1 VSALPPYRQFL
12 ALGALPGWQA
22 SAAHLSEDA
31 AGAWRLDALAGAALP
46 VAAGPAGFPV
56 ALAMSPGAREDMS
69 IAVLDGETQRIALI
83 DPNGQ
88 RKARTLSGIGGW
100 GGDARQ
106 FDQARDFVF
115 AEDFLAVAD
124 TGHGSVKIF
133 SNYPFAL
140 LAVHGGLGAPA
151 RLAAGQH
158 GALWVLDAAGQRVF
172 SLDRD
177 GKAGPALPG
186 ITAPVALAAQDG
198 AVAVLADGQL
208 LVFADGAAADL
219 GSVPDGACVTFGP
232 DGALYAGTTTGLIY
246 GFARAAGGAW
256 RARGI
261 GVLGQPAAINRL
273 VWQSGAILLALV
285 APEGAAAARLWRI
298 DTQAAFARRGVLASD
313 ELDSGIAGC
322 VWHRIVLDAD
332 IPAGTF
338 IEVGTETYD
347 APGGASP
354 ADLIPPPVVLQ
365 AGALDCLVQGGA
377 GRYLK
382 LTLTLRG
389 NGAATPVLR
398 GIRVYYPRASW
409 LQYLPAVFQEDPESA
424 DFLAR
429 LLSILQTD
437 FDGFDET
444 IDNISRYFDPHSV
457 PAAWFAW
464 LAAWLA
470 LPINPAWTDAQRRAV
485 LKAAYPNY
493 TKRGTPAGLTQL
505 IDDYAGV
512 PARLVEHFRLRQLI
526 TLPDDPAQ
534 GVAVGNGRLWS
545 RDFYRRLQL
554 SVYAQVGTFKLVG
567 EPEPGIEPVAW
578 GANAFSVFFDAEPG
592 EAAATRKKVVTVV
605 EREKPAHTLANYVPV
620 YARMRIGVQA
630 TLGVDTR
637 IGEAGQAVLGCIST
651 LGYDAVLARVPDD
664 PAMQAAR
671 APVTTRIGIDA
682 RLN

>member
-1 VSALPPYRQFL
+1 MSALPPYRQFL

-22 SAAHLSEDA
+22 NATQLSLDA
-31 AGAWRLDALAGAALP
+31 AGAWRLDALAGGALP
-46 VAAGPAGFPV
+46 VASGPAGFPV
-56 ALAMSPGAREDMS
+56 ALATAPGAGDDKS
-69 IAVLDGETQRIALI
+69 VAVLDGATQRLALI
-83 DPNGQ
+83 DPDGR
-88 RKARTLSGIGGW
+88 RKPRHLPGIGGW
-100 GGDARQ
+100 GADARQ
-106 FDQARDFVF
+106 FHQAQDVSLG
-115 AEDFLAVAD
+115 EDVLAVAD

-151 RLAAGQH
+151 RLAAGRH
-158 GALWVLDAAGQRVF
+158 GALWVLDTAGQRVF
-172 SLDRD
+172 SLGRD
-177 GKAGPALPG
+177 GKAGAALPG
-186 ITAPVALAAQDG
+186 ISAPVALAAQGGD
-198 AVAVLADGQL
+198 VAVLADGRL
-208 LVFADGAAADL
+208 LVFAGERTDDL
-219 GSVPDGACVTFGP
+219 GAVPDGACLAFGP
-232 DGALYAGTTTGLIY
+232 DGALYAGTTTGLVY
-246 GFARAAGGAW
+246 GFARGSAGW
-256 RARGI
+256 RALGI
-261 GVLGQPAAINRL
+261 GVLGQPAAIDRL
-273 VWQSGAILLALV
+273 VWRGGAMLLALV
-285 APEGAAAARLWRI
+285 RPEGAAAAQLWRI

-313 ELDSGIAGC
+313 ELDSGITGC

-338 IEVGTETYD
+338 IEVGTATYD
-347 APGGASP
+347 IPGGASP
-354 ADLIPPPVVLQ
+354 ADLIPPPIVLQ
-365 AGALDCLVQGGA
+365 AGLLDCLVQGGA

-409 LQYLPAVFQEDPESA
+409 LHYLPAVFQEDPESA

-444 IDNISRYFDPHSV
+444 IDNISRYFDPEAV
-457 PAAWFAW
+457 PADWFAW

-493 TKRGTPAGLTQL
+493 TRRGTPAGLTQL

-554 SVYAQVGTFKLVG
+554 GVYAQVGIFKLVG
-567 EPEPGIEPVAW
+567 EPEPGIEPLAW
-578 GANAFSVFFDAEPG
+578 GANEFSVFFDAEPG
-592 EAAATRKKVVTVV
+592 DMAATRSKVVTVV
-605 EREKPAHTLANYVPV
+605 EREKPAHTLANYRPV

-637 IGEAGQAVLGCIST
+637 IGEAGQAVLGRIST

-664 PAMQAAR
+664 PDMQAAR